1 MSIVITGAAG
11 QLGRKVVAEL
21 TERGDAA
28 RIVAL
33 SRDPRKIADL
43 GVPTR
48 QADFD
53 DPASLLAA
61 FAGADRVLI
70 ISTDKVGARL
80 AQHTNAITA
89 AVAADVGHVFY
100 TSAPRA
106 TDAGHPA
113 TVMPDH
119 RATEEAL
126 AASGLRYTAL
136 RNNIYSEM
144 LLRSVP
150 QAVARGVYA
159 ANSGDGGTSYVT
171 RDDLAAA
178 TAAILAD
185 PADPGRV
192 LDLTGPAAVT
202 GADLAAILSE
212 VTGKQIRFQP
222 LTDEQLGAGLAAA
235 GLPPEAIASAV
246 SFGRAARE
254 GYLGIVADTVARYLG
269 RTPTT
274 VADFL
279 AANTAALAA

>member
-1 MSIVITGAAG
+1 
-11 QLGRKVVAEL
+11 
-21 TERGDAA
+21 
-28 RIVAL
+28 
-33 SRDPRKIADL
+33 
-43 GVPTR
+43 
-48 QADFD
+48 
-53 DPASLLAA
+53 
-61 FAGADRVLI
+61 
-70 ISTDKVGARL
+70 
-80 AQHTNAITA
+80 
-89 AVAADVGHVFY
+89 
-100 TSAPRA
+100 
-106 TDAGHPA
+106 
-113 TVMPDH
+113 MPDH

-126 AASGLRYTAL
+126 AASGLPYTAL
-136 RNNIYSEM
+136 RNNIYTEM

-185 PADPGRV
+185 PAGPGRV

-202 GADLAAILSE
+202 GADLAAILSQL
-212 VTGKQIRFQP
+212 TGKQIRFQP

-246 SFGRAARE
+246 SFGRATRE
-254 GYLGIVADTVARYLG
+254 GYLGIVTDVVARYLG

-279 AANTAALAA
+279 AANKAAVTAAASAA